1 MNKKVLT
8 LCAGFLLAGGMLS
21 SVSAETLEQAAG
33 TGKYYKMVRVAYST
47 TEGSWTEQ
55 AAYLGTKIDDEG
67 KDQFGVS
74 NNSVTD
80 YWKVEGDATN
90 GYTLTNLDGQVL
102 EVGPAVAFFEN
113 LVEVNGTKYTQL
125 QLVGTSTSY
134 VGVDADAIVG
144 ADFWKLAVRPVKQYD
159 VQATVFDADPTSLEA
174 VSGSYIL
181 ENGKTYRFIA
191 SNVGYPSAIFKATED
206 KSNGTWSFAYN
217 KTDETLVIGEE
228 NDFRAVITDGGVYF
242 EIP

>member
-47 TEGSWTEQ
+47 EADKWNMEN
-55 AAYLGTKIDDEG
+55 AYLGTKIDDEG

-144 ADFWKLAVRPVKQYD
+144 ADFWKLAVRPVKQY
-159 VQATVFDADPTSLEA
+159 
-174 VSGSYIL
+174 
-181 ENGKTYRFIA
+181 
-191 SNVGYPSAIFKATED
+191 
-206 KSNGTWSFAYN
+206 N
-217 KTDETLVIGEE
+217 KLCWC
-228 NDFRAVITDGGVYF
+228 
-242 EIP
+242 